1 MTALPDEYAPEKR
14 TIKRVGII
22 TNPESG
28 NRSQEATAEA
38 AAEFVRHGV
47 NVTSATG
54 LDPDSTREI
63 ASWMIRDRHI
73 DAIVVSGGDGLIH
86 HVLQS
91 QAGTDVPM
99 GIIPAGTGND
109 FAHHYGLPRNPVK
122 AARLIAAGKTQHA
135 DLGIHTTAEGVR
147 EYFATITC
155 CGFDSRVNAR
165 TNRLSWPKGT
175 PRYVLAVLL
184 EALNFHGYP
193 AKITLDHKH
202 VLEQDLFTTV
212 AVGITS
218 SYGGGMKISPD
229 ADHTDGLLDITVI
242 YGMSIP
248 QALKTFPK
256 IFRGEFSSQD
266 GVNTYHA
273 KHVRVELEGAPVF
286 SDGDFVSDPPIEVD
300 IAPAAGLFF
309 VP

>member
-1 MTALPDEYAPEKR
+1 MTALPDDYAPEKR

-99 GIIPAGTGND
+99 GII
-109 FAHHYGLPRNPVK
+109 LR
-122 AARLIAAGKTQHA
+122 ARA
-135 DLGIHTTAEGVR
+135 TTLR
-147 EYFATITC
+147 TIT
-155 CGFDSRVNAR
+155 GYHETRSKQLV
-165 TNRLSWPKGT
+165 LSPPEKHNTQILESTPPPK
-175 PRYVLAVLL
+175 AC
-184 EALNFHGYP
+184 A
-193 AKITLDHKH
+193 
-202 VLEQDLFTTV
+202 
-212 AVGITS
+212 
-218 SYGGGMKISPD
+218 
-229 ADHTDGLLDITVI
+229 
-242 YGMSIP
+242 SILQP
-248 QALKTFPK
+248 
-256 IFRGEFSSQD
+256 
-266 GVNTYHA
+266 
-273 KHVRVELEGAPVF
+273 
-286 SDGDFVSDPPIEVD
+286 
-300 IAPAAGLFF
+300 
-309 VP
+309 